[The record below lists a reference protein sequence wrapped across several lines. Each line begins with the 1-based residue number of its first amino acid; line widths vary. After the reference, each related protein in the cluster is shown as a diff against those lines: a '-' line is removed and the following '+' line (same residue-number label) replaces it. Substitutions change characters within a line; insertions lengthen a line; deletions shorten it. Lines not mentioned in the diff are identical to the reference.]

1 LPNESSISVEVI
13 FLDNAA
19 VVDTLRSAARELVE
33 GDENVVRVCLFGSLA
48 DGTATPESDADI
60 LIVVREAEGRFFDRG
75 DEYKTYLSSTGLGI
89 GIELFVYTETELE
102 RMNSAGNPF
111 IKEILATAE
120 VLGER

>member
-1 LPNESSISVEVI
+1 MPNESSSSVEVI

-19 VVDTLRSAARELVE
+19 AVDVLASAARELVE

-60 LIVVREAEGRFFDRG
+60 LVVVREAEGRFFDRG

-89 GIELFVYTETELE
+89 GIELFVYTETE
-102 RMNSAGNPF
+102 S
-111 IKEILATAE
+111 
-120 VLGER
+120 